1 MLIKMTQK
9 RAINILIWIV
19 GAILLLH
26 VAIVTK
32 VIPYEIAWGG
42 KLKSDTQMYLF
53 ESISILVTLLLGIIL
68 LIKGNYVPLFIPI
81 SIVNALLWVF
91 FVLFGL
97 NTAGNLLAETLFEKS
112 LSVLT
117 LCITYLIWK
126 ICKGNKPSSTKV

>member
-1 MLIKMTQK
+1 MLIKVTQK
-9 RAINILIWIV
+9 RAINILFWIV

-32 VIPYEIAWGG
+32 VIPFEIAWGG

-81 SIVNALLWVF
+81 SIVNSLLWVF

>member
-1 MLIKMTQK
+1 MPIKMTQK
-9 RAINILIWIV
+9 RDINILIWIV

-117 LCITYLIWK
+117 LCITFLIWK

>member
-1 MLIKMTQK
+1 MPIKMTQK

-42 KLKSDTQMYLF
+42 KLKCDTQMYLF

-97 NTAGNLLAETLFEKS
+97 NAAGNLLAETLFEKS

>member
-1 MLIKMTQK
+1 MPIKMTQK

-97 NTAGNLLAETLFEKS
+97 NTAGNLLAETWYEKS

-117 LCITYLIWK
+117 LCITFLIWK

>member
-1 MLIKMTQK
+1 MPIKMTQK
-9 RAINILIWIV
+9 RAINILFWIV
-19 GAILLLH
+19 GVILLLH

-32 VIPYEIAWGG
+32 VIPYEIAWSG

-53 ESISILVTLLLGIIL
+53 ESISILVTHLLGIIL

-97 NTAGNLLAETLFEKS
+97 NAAGNLLAETLFEKS
-112 LSVLT
+112 LSVLA

>member
-1 MLIKMTQK
+1 MPIKMTQK

-42 KLKSDTQMYLF
+42 KLNSDTQMYLF
-53 ESISILVTLLLGIIL
+53 ESISIIVTLLLGIIL

>member
-117 LCITYLIWK
+117 LCITFLIWK